1 MSFIKKIGKGLKN
14 VLDGDSVDKGGGG
27 GGYGDISKSM
37 SVQGCGQTFLHG
49 YLVIQ
54 VKEAKDIPDM
64 ENWYSKLYDKKDV
77 TDPFVDVKLGKARIA
92 KTAVIFNDLNPK
104 WNETF
109 LIHVCHKA
117 DSLVF
122 DVRDKDHAYTEAIG
136 IVELTTQHLLN
147 GQVIDGWFPIT
158 KGNKERGLG
167 QLLIRVE
174 FTSMAQINQTYEV
187 DGYFKMHRGCHVT
200 LYQDAHCPP
209 DLPYLNMVQGPNGS
223 QVEAKSCWTELYYSI
238 EGATHMICITGWSVW
253 TKLELFRGEDRHTH
267 YSGTLGEL
275 LCRKADQGVRVKVMV
290 WSEYTSGTL
299 VEQGVMN
306 THDMA
311 TYNFFKDATNYQTS
325 NRVFCALAPREVTRT
340 KELTDVLQNTFSSG
354 AYTHHQ
360 KTVIVDAEDPTS
372 IDGRRKLVA
381 YVGGLDLTGGRY
393 DTPEFELFSTL
404 KTDHKGDFRNSNAK
418 MLNENVGPREP
429 WHDIHCKVEGPVAK
443 DVLENFI
450 ERWQH
455 QGTKECPAPMIDNH
469 FCLTINPEAVSVHD
483 DPSQEWNVQVFRSI
497 TSDSAVFNDRT
508 LSQNPL
514 VVSQKKGKII
524 EHSIALAYIQ
534 TIRNAQNFIY
544 IENQYFMGSAYD
556 WAEDN
561 GVLCNHTIPAEI
573 AAKIRN
579 KIFAGE
585 RFTAYIMIPM
595 WPEGDPTS
603 APMQAI
609 LHWQT
614 KTIEMMYREVGTALI
629 EANVPPH
636 LGQHPTDWLMFLCPG
651 KRELYGPHMDVLDP
665 PSSIKNSDLAEIF
678 RRTMR
683 QMIYVHSKM
692 MIVDDA
698 YIIVGSANINERSLA
713 GTRDTEIA
721 VGCWQPQFTAFSPY
735 GGVHMFRMSLWAAHL
750 KTWEEIFR
758 FPGTLDCTHRIKEMA
773 WHNWQSYNFD
783 AYGLPQESPPP
794 GKMLLYPIE
803 VQQNGSINN
812 LPNFKSFPDY
822 PSSAKV
828 FGTKSNVIPE
838 KVTT

>member
-1 MSFIKKIGKGLKN
+1 MRVTELVSFVEGNQDNHLTEIYFQEHGL
-14 VLDGDSVDKGGGG
+14 
-27 GGYGDISKSM
+27 
-37 SVQGCGQTFLHG
+37 
-49 YLVIQ
+49 
-54 VKEAKDIPDM
+54 
-64 ENWYSKLYDKKDV
+64 
-77 TDPFVDVKLGKARIA
+77 
-92 KTAVIFNDLNPK
+92 
-104 WNETF
+104 
-109 LIHVCHKA
+109 
-117 DSLVF
+117 
-122 DVRDKDHAYTEAIG
+122 
-136 IVELTTQHLLN
+136 
-147 GQVIDGWFPIT
+147 
-158 KGNKERGLG
+158 GLG

-238 EGATHMICITGWSVW
+238 EGASHMICITGWSVW

-290 WSEYTSGTL
+290 WSEYTSGNL
-299 VEQGVMN
+299 IEQGVMN

-311 TYNFFKDATNYQTS
+311 TYNFFKDASNYQTS
-325 NRVFCALAPREVTRT
+325 NRVFCALAPREMTRT

-360 KTVIVDAEDPTS
+360 KTVIVDAEDPSS

-404 KTDHKGDFRNSNAK
+404 QTDHKGDFRNSNAK

-450 ERWQH
+450 ERWRH
-455 QGTKECPAPMIDNH
+455 QGTKECPPPMIDNY
-469 FCLTINPEAVSVHD
+469 FCTTINPDAVSVHD

-534 TIRNAQNFIY
+534 TIRNAQNFIF

-556 WAEDN
+556 WTEDS

-573 AAKIRN
+573 AAKIKN

-629 EANVPPH
+629 EAAVPPH
-636 LGQHPTDWLMFLCPG
+636 LGQHPTDWLMFLCLG

-665 PSSIKNSDLAEIF
+665 PSSIKNSELAEIF

-721 VGCWQPQFTAFSPY
+721 VGCWQPEFTAFSPY

-773 WHNWQSYNFD
+773 W
-783 AYGLPQESPPP
+783 
-794 GKMLLYPIE
+794 
-803 VQQNGSINN
+803 
-812 LPNFKSFPDY
+812 
-822 PSSAKV
+822 
-828 FGTKSNVIPE
+828 
-838 KVTT
+838 